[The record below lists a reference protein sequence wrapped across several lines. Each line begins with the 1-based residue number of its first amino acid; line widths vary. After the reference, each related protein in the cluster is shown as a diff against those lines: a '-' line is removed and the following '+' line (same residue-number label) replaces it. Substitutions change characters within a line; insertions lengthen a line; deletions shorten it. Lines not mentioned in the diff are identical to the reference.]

1 MADRRELCV
10 GGKPISSLRVVDLK
24 VELEKRSLPKSGS
37 KKDLL
42 ERLRLHLQLEEDREA
57 ALRDEEHVPNLSA
70 RFQVQREAK
79 KQYEEKKRE
88 SEASAEETT
97 QDEDEAS
104 DVSPTKK
111 SPRKAMRPKKKED
124 STSTP
129 KAHKS
134 SLDFQTPDS
143 MPYSTPPQEKRD
155 EDGARQES
163 DTTGEEEECM
173 TPQTRKHKLLK
184 YVQQPSAS
192 KDSNPGKS
200 DTGQFS
206 IADHVEK
213 YQGSG
218 TSERRDP
225 PPSSLYGEAI
235 NLKVESKKETSPVK
249 SESSPV
255 KKESSLVKKE
265 SSSVKT
271 ETPSPAKK
279 DERALRGQK
288 TRSVKAPPEEVSDE
302 DEEEEEEEKGVFPR
316 LVEVWSEKE
325 REEEAAAS
333 AGKSVVQK
341 SEKLTE
347 DIKSM
352 ETKEDGIKPHVINV
366 SSSEECK
373 KESPTDTAP
382 CETDPLEDTTTAT
395 TAQTVCVKD
404 EAKPVKNESET
415 ETPAADVAVEKKNDQ
430 ENSEEMIVDDSKA
443 DDAVDITKETKIEE
457 AGKISE
463 QAVVENKV
471 EDTKTEELA
480 IPTTVEV
487 AETETVVQS
496 EPAAIVVESAS
507 SPSIDESTS
516 VPAIVDAASV
526 PAIVESASVP
536 AIVESAS
543 VPAIVESASV
553 PTVVES
559 ASVPAV
565 VESASISDVVESAST
580 ADIVEDAD
588 KTVLP
593 VTMELPVADPVSVEK
608 TSVPPETS
616 VEDTPISELEPE
628 TKVTSANDPE
638 SVKNDETEVDK
649 TDDVSKPKDSE
660 KDNIDSS
667 PDKVET
673 TMAVENESPSLI
685 KSDVCEEP
693 VAKVEEVSEEQPTE
707 DNEEDELQ
715 MDTTE
720 IIDDSLKLTA
730 PETED
735 VADNCEQRHR
745 KSSSKSPSPRQSSP
759 EREINRKRS
768 LSPHDKKQQSDAAPQ
783 NETTKGDTV
792 RKWKIRKQLP
802 SAEADT
808 AETEAPKKRR
818 WGTSQLL
825 PTKKPALVI
834 STDSLKTLVPDAKPL
849 SAEEVR
855 LGSPNFQPPVKPTV
869 NQTPESEDHQLP
881 AADKIAKVE
890 NVRRVAVE
898 MAVEAF
904 APAKPEA
911 VMAAAAP
918 LLEAT
923 SPAQQ
928 PRSSVLN
935 VSNLVRPFT
944 INQLKEL
951 LARTGHL
958 VEGKFWIDRVKSSC
972 LVQYAT
978 EDEAEETRAAL
989 HGIHW
994 PTSNPKTLLVDYS
1007 TVEDLENRM
1016 SGKELTNPPVAKIEP
1031 IMRTATATVHPLETK
1046 RDKAEKVREWDL
1058 GKTGDQGFEKE
1069 QAIKGA
1075 HLIGEDEE
1083 VKPKDET
1090 PAKLLDDLFRKTKA
1104 TPFIYWLPLTASQIA
1119 EKEEMRRQR
1128 LAERE
1133 TRLKEV
1139 QQRRDEELQQRQR
1152 EREKQRENERER
1164 QRAREKERE
1173 KERQRSR
1180 KRSRSSS
1187 RSSSSTTSSS
1197 PNKRRHS
1204 KTPPRKR

>member
-1 MADRRELCV
+1 MVALQNS
-10 GGKPISSLRVVDLK
+10 G
-24 VELEKRSLPKSGS
+24 LPEIDKWFAIIIT
-37 KKDLL
+37 
-42 ERLRLHLQLEEDREA
+42 HLQLEEDREA
-57 ALRDEEHVPNLSA
+57 ALRDEEHVPNLSLCNETENDFIREYLAAQQA

-104 DVSPTKK
+104 DVSPAKK
-111 SPRKAMRPKKKED
+111 SPRKAMRPRKKED

-255 KKESSLVKKE
+255 KKELSLVKKE
-265 SSSVKT
+265 TLPVKT
-271 ETPSPAKK
+271 ETPSPVKK

-302 DEEEEEEEKGVFPR
+302 EEEGEEKGVFPR

-347 DIKSM
+347 DIESM
-352 ETKEDGIKPHVINV
+352 DTKEDGIKPHVINM

-373 KESPTDTAP
+373 KETPTDTAP
-382 CETDPLEDTTTAT
+382 CETDPLEDTPTVTA
-395 TAQTVCVKD
+395 AQTVCVKD
-404 EAKPVKNESET
+404 EAKPVKNENDEESKIPEQT
-415 ETPAADVAVEKKNDQ
+415 VIENNVEDVTIEQLAKPT
-430 ENSEEMIVDDSKA
+430 
-443 DDAVDITKETKIEE
+443 AVD
-457 AGKISE
+457 
-463 QAVVENKV
+463 
-471 EDTKTEELA
+471 
-480 IPTTVEV
+480 V
-487 AETETVVQS
+487 AETEPLVQS
-496 EPAAIVVESAS
+496 EPADIVVESA
-507 SPSIDESTS
+507 PSHVVDES
-516 VPAIVDAASV
+516 PSV
-526 PAIVESASVP
+526 PAIVESASIP
-536 AIVESAS
+536 AIVES
-543 VPAIVESASV
+543 P
-553 PTVVES
+553 
-559 ASVPAV
+559 SVPAV
-565 VESASISDVVESAST
+565 VESPSAPAAVESASVPDVVESASSPN
-580 ADIVEDAD
+580 IVGNSDE
-588 KTVLP
+588 TVLP
-593 VTMELPVADPVSVEK
+593 VTVEQPVVDPVSAEK
-608 TSVPPETS
+608 SNANSETCA
-616 VEDTPISELEPE
+616 EDTRISELEPE
-628 TKVTSANDPE
+628 TKVMSADDPE
-638 SVKNDETEVDK
+638 SVKNNETEVNE
-649 TDDVSKPKDSE
+649 TDDVSKPNDSE
-660 KDNIDSS
+660 KDNSDSS
-667 PDKVET
+667 SDKVET

-685 KSDVCEEP
+685 KSDACEEP
-693 VAKVEEVSEEQPTE
+693 IAKVDAVDEEQPTE

-735 VADNCEQRHR
+735 VADSCEQRHR

-768 LSPHDKKQQSDAAPQ
+768 SLSPHDKKQQCESAPQ
-783 NETTKGDTV
+783 NETTKGETV
-792 RKWKIRKQLP
+792 RKWKIRKHLP

-808 AETEAPKKRR
+808 TETEAPKKRR

-855 LGSPNFQPPVKPTV
+855 LGSPNFQPSVKHTA
-869 NQTPESEDHQLP
+869 NHTAEGEDHQLP
-881 AADKIAKVE
+881 TAEKIAKVE

-898 MAVEAF
+898 IAVEAL
-904 APAKPEA
+904 APAKPEV

-1007 TVEDLENRM
+1007 TVEDLENRI
-1016 SGKELTNPPVAKIEP
+1016 SGKETTNPPVAKIEP

-1058 GKTGDQGFEKE
+1058 GKTGDQGYEKE

-1075 HLIGEDEE
+1075 HYVGEDED

-1197 PNKRRHS
+1197 PNKRRNS

>member
-57 ALRDEEHVPNLSA
+57 ALRDEEHVPNLSLCNETENDFIREYLAAQQA

-213 YQGSG
+213 YHGSG

-235 NLKVESKKETSPVK
+235 NLKVEGKKETSPIK
-249 SESSPV
+249 SESSSV
-255 KKESSLVKKE
+255 KKESLP
-265 SSSVKT
+265 VKT
-271 ETPSPAKK
+271 ETPSPVKK
-279 DERALRGQK
+279 EERALRGQK
-288 TRSVKAPPEEVSDE
+288 TRSVKPPPREVSDE
-302 DEEEEEEEKGVFPR
+302 EEEAEEKGVFPR

-341 SEKLTE
+341 SEKVTE
-347 DIKSM
+347 DIEAM
-352 ETKEDGIKPHVINV
+352 DTKEDGIKPHVINV
-366 SSSEECK
+366 SSPEECK
-373 KESPTDTAP
+373 KETPTNLAP
-382 CETDPLEDTTTAT
+382 CETDPLEDTTTVT

-404 EAKPVKNESET
+404 EAKPVKNESEG
-415 ETPAADVAVEKKNDQ
+415 ETPPAEVAVAEKDDQ
-430 ENSEEMIVDDSKA
+430 EKSEDMIVA
-443 DDAVDITKETKIEE
+443 EDAVDMTKETEVVEESKIP
-457 AGKISE
+457 E
-463 QAVVENKV
+463 QAVIEDKV
-471 EDTKTEELA
+471 EDVTKEEPA
-480 IPTTVEV
+480 KSTMVEV
-487 AETETVVQS
+487 AETEPVVQS
-496 EPAAIVVESAS
+496 EPAAVVVESAS
-507 SPSIDESTS
+507 SPAIDESA
-516 VPAIVDAASV
+516 PV

-536 AIVESAS
+536 AVVESPSVAAAVESAS
-543 VPAIVESASV
+543 VP
-553 PTVVES
+553 
-559 ASVPAV
+559 
-565 VESASISDVVESAST
+565 DVVESGPN
-580 ADIVEDAD
+580 IVENAEES
-588 KTVLP
+588 VLP
-593 VTMELPVADPVSVEK
+593 VTMEQPVVDPVSVEK
-608 TSVPPETS
+608 TSVHSETS
-616 VEDTPISELEPE
+616 VEDTPISGSEPE
-628 TKVTSANDPE
+628 TKVMSADEPE
-638 SVKNDETEVDK
+638 SVENNATEEKETG
-649 TDDVSKPKDSE
+649 DVSKPNDSE
-660 KDNIDSS
+660 KDNNDLSS
-667 PDKVET
+667 DKVET

-685 KSDVCEEP
+685 KSDACEEP
-693 VAKVEEVSEEQPTE
+693 VTKVDAVAEEQPTEDSKVDAVAEEQPTE

-735 VADNCEQRHR
+735 VADNCDQRHT
-745 KSSSKSPSPRQSSP
+745 KSRQSSP
-759 EREINRKRS
+759 ESENRKRS
-768 LSPHDKKQQSDAAPQ
+768 SISPHDKKQQSEAAPP
-783 NETTKGDTV
+783 NETTKGESV
-792 RKWKIRKQLP
+792 RKWKIRKHLP
-802 SAEADT
+802 SAETDT
-808 AETEAPKKRR
+808 TETETPKKRR

-855 LGSPNFQPPVKPTV
+855 LGSPNFQPSVKPTV
-869 NQTPESEDHQLP
+869 NHTTEGEDHQLP

-898 MAVEAF
+898 IAAEAL
-904 APAKPEA
+904 APSKPEV

-958 VEGKFWIDRVKSSC
+958 IEGKFWIDRVKSSC

-994 PTSNPKTLLVDYS
+994 PTSNPKTLVVDYS

-1016 SGKELTNPPVAKIEP
+1016 SGKETTNPPVAKIEP

-1075 HLIGEDEE
+1075 HVIGEDEE

-1197 PNKRRHS
+1197 PNKRRNS

>member
-1 MADRRELCV
+1 M
-10 GGKPISSLRVVDLK
+10 
-24 VELEKRSLPKSGS
+24 
-37 KKDLL
+37 
-42 ERLRLHLQLEEDREA
+42 HLQLEEDREA
-57 ALRDEEHVPNLSA
+57 ALRDEEHVPNLSLCNETENDFIREYLAAQQA

-104 DVSPTKK
+104 DVSPSKK

-129 KAHKS
+129 KGHKS
-134 SLDFQTPDS
+134 LLDFQTPDS
-143 MPYSTPPQEKRD
+143 MPYSTPPHEKRD
-155 EDGARQES
+155 DDGARHES

-192 KDSNPGKS
+192 KGSHPGKS

-206 IADHVEK
+206 IVDHVEK
-213 YQGSG
+213 CQGSG

-235 NLKVESKKETSPVK
+235 NLKVESKETSPVK
-249 SESSPV
+249 KESSPV
-255 KKESSLVKKE
+255 KKEASPVKKE
-265 SSSVKT
+265 ASPVKV
-271 ETPSPAKK
+271 ETPPSAKK
-279 DERALRGQK
+279 DERVLRGQK
-288 TRSVKAPPEEVSDE
+288 ARNVKAPPANVS
-302 DEEEEEEEKGVFPR
+302 DEEEEEEDEEKGVFPR

-333 AGKSVVQK
+333 AGKSLVQK
-341 SEKLTE
+341 FEKPKE
-347 DIKSM
+347 DVEHPSVNA
-352 ETKEDGIKPHVINV
+352 KEDGPKSHVIDVNPI
-366 SSSEECK
+366 EECK
-373 KESPTDTAP
+373 SESPLDPVP
-382 CETDPLEDTTTAT
+382 CQNDPLEDTTTVT
-395 TAQTVCVKD
+395 TAQPIPVKD
-404 EAKPVKNESET
+404 EAKPGTDES
-415 ETPAADVAVEKKNDQ
+415 AVEALPAEAAATEKDQ
-430 ENSEEMIVDDSKA
+430 PEKSEEK
-443 DDAVDITKETKIEE
+443 AVDTKASDTVDMAKDEE
-457 AGKISE
+457 VDKSSKTSDHV
-463 QAVVENKV
+463 VVENEKG
-471 EDTKTEELA
+471 ETNMEETVV
-480 IPTTVEV
+480 IPTTVDVPENISNV
-487 AETETVVQS
+487 EMASPVN
-496 EPAAIVVESAS
+496 VVESATVL
-507 SPSIDESTS
+507 DT
-516 VPAIVDAASV
+516 
-526 PAIVESASVP
+526 VESAPVPDAVDSTPVPDAANSAPVPDAVDSALVLDAVDSAPVPDAVDSTLAPETVESVP
-536 AIVESAS
+536 DHVES
-543 VPAIVESASV
+543 VPE
-553 PTVVES
+553 VVEIVSVS
-559 ASVPAV
+559 AAT
-565 VESASISDVVESAST
+565 ET
-580 ADIVEDAD
+580 AD
-588 KTVLP
+588 KTTLP
-593 VTMELPVADPVSVEK
+593 APTEPSVDLVSVEK
-608 TSVPPETS
+608 ASVPSES
-616 VEDTPISELEPE
+616 VVENIANIESEPDAKITPVSDLEPE
-628 TKVTSANDPE
+628 KKDEPE
-638 SVKNDETEVDK
+638 REDEEVNE
-649 TDDVSKPKDSE
+649 PPDSQ
-660 KDNIDSS
+660 KINIDLS

-685 KSDVCEEP
+685 KSDVCEQP
-693 VAKVEEVSEEQPTE
+693 AAKADTVSEEQTPE

-735 VADNCEQRHR
+735 VPDNSEQIHR
-745 KSSSKSPSPRQSSP
+745 KSSSRSPSPRKSSSEVEKDRNGKSTP
-759 EREINRKRS
+759 
-768 LSPHDKKQQSDAAPQ
+768 PHEKLQASDATPQ
-783 NETTKGDTV
+783 NESSKGDSV

-802 SAEADT
+802 SAEGDT
-808 AETEAPKKRR
+808 GEPEAPRKRR

-855 LGSPNFQPPVKPTV
+855 LGSPNFQPSVKPTV
-869 NQTPESEDHQLP
+869 NQTQESEEHHSST
-881 AADKIAKVE
+881 ADKVEKAE

-898 MAVEAF
+898 MAAEAF
-904 APAKPEA
+904 APAKPEV

-958 VEGKFWIDRVKSSC
+958 VDGKFWIDRVKSSC

-978 EDEAEETRAAL
+978 EEEAEETRAAL

-1016 SGKELTNPPVAKIEP
+1016 SGKETTNPPVAKIEP
-1031 IMRTATATVHPLETK
+1031 MLRTAAPTVQSIEGK

-1058 GKTGDQGFEKE
+1058 GKTGDQGLEKE
-1069 QAIKGA
+1069 QSAKGA
-1075 HLIGEDEE
+1075 RLTCEDEE

-1133 TRLKEV
+1133 TRLREV

-1152 EREKQRENERER
+1152 EREKQRETERER
-1164 QRAREKERE
+1164 QRARERERD
-1173 KERQRSR
+1173 KDRQRSR

-1197 PNKRRHS
+1197 PNKRRNS

>member
-1 MADRRELCV
+1 MV
-10 GGKPISSLRVVDLK
+10 SSLNHFHRWQDKWFAIVIT
-24 VELEKRSLPKSGS
+24 
-37 KKDLL
+37 
-42 ERLRLHLQLEEDREA
+42 HLQLEEDREA
-57 ALRDEEHVPNLSA
+57 ALRDEEHVPNLSLCNETENDFIREYLAAQQA

-104 DVSPTKK
+104 DVSPSKK
-111 SPRKAMRPKKKED
+111 SPRKAMRPKKKEE

-134 SLDFQTPDS
+134 TLDFQTPDS

-155 EDGARQES
+155 EDGARHES
-163 DTTGEEEECM
+163 DTTGEEEECT

-206 IADHVEK
+206 IVERVDK
-213 YQGSG
+213 YQG

-235 NLKVESKKETSPVK
+235 NLKVESKKDTPPVKNEPSPVK
-249 SESSPV
+249 KESSPV
-255 KKESSLVKKE
+255 KKESSPVK
-265 SSSVKT
+265 V
-271 ETPSPAKK
+271 ETPSPVKK
-279 DERALRGQK
+279 DERVLRGQK
-288 TRSVKAPPEEVSDE
+288 TRSVKPQPEEVSA
-302 DEEEEEEEKGVFPR
+302 EEEEEGVFPR

-325 REEEAAAS
+325 REDEAAAS
-333 AGKSVVQK
+333 AEKSVVQK
-341 SEKLTE
+341 FEE
-347 DIKSM
+347 IKNDVEHPSVDA
-352 ETKEDGIKPHVINV
+352 KEDGLKPHVIDV
-366 SSSEECK
+366 SCAEECK
-373 KESPTDTAP
+373 KETPTDAAP
-382 CETDPLEDTTTAT
+382 CETDPLEDTTTVT
-395 TAQTVCVKD
+395 TAQTISVKD
-404 EAKPVKNESET
+404 ETKPVKNESET
-415 ETPAADVAVEKKNDQ
+415 EIPSPEVAVPEK
-430 ENSEEMIVDDSKA
+430 SEDGIVDSKV
-443 DDAVDITKETKIEE
+443 DDAVEMKEDAETDEVDKVPDQMVVGSKAQEVKTEEIATTIEVPESEPVVETEFAAIMVESVPDIVEPTPVPDVVETACTPNTVEMADEIVLPAKIEE
-457 AGKISE
+457 
-463 QAVVENKV
+463 
-471 EDTKTEELA
+471 
-480 IPTTVEV
+480 P
-487 AETETVVQS
+487 
-496 EPAAIVVESAS
+496 
-507 SPSIDESTS
+507 
-516 VPAIVDAASV
+516 IVD
-526 PAIVESASVP
+526 
-536 AIVESAS
+536 
-543 VPAIVESASV
+543 
-553 PTVVES
+553 
-559 ASVPAV
+559 
-565 VESASISDVVESAST
+565 
-580 ADIVEDAD
+580 
-588 KTVLP
+588 L
-593 VTMELPVADPVSVEK
+593 VSVEK
-608 TSVPPETS
+608 TSVAPESS
-616 VEDTPISELEPE
+616 VEDISSTEVEPE
-628 TKVTSANDPE
+628 AKATPVTEPVEKAE
-638 SVKNDETEVDK
+638 VKEVDEVIISSETEK
-649 TDDVSKPKDSE
+649 NS
-660 KDNIDSS
+660 IDSP

-693 VAKVEEVSEEQPTE
+693 VTKVEAVSEDQPSEDQPSE

-735 VADNCEQRHR
+735 VADNCEQRDR
-745 KSSSKSPSPRQSSP
+745 KSRSKSPRQSSP
-759 EREINRKRS
+759 EVEENRTRRS
-768 LSPHDKKQQSDAAPQ
+768 TSPQDQKQQQDATPQ
-783 NETTKGDTV
+783 TETAKSEVG
-792 RKWKIRKQLP
+792 RKWKIRKQP
-802 SAEADT
+802 HNAETDT
-808 AETEAPKKRR
+808 PETEAPKKRR

-849 SAEEVR
+849 SADEVR
-855 LGSPNFQPPVKPTV
+855 LGSPNFPPPVKPTV
-869 NQTPESEDHQLP
+869 KQESEGDQLP
-881 AADKIAKVE
+881 PADKVMKVE

-898 MAVEAF
+898 MAAEAF
-904 APAKPEA
+904 APAKPDV

-958 VEGKFWIDRVKSSC
+958 IEGKFWIDRVKSSC

-978 EDEAEETRAAL
+978 EEEAEETRAAL

-1007 TVEDLENRM
+1007 TVGDLENRM
-1016 SGKELTNPPVAKIEP
+1016 SGKETSNPPVAKIEP
-1031 IMRTATATVHPLETK
+1031 IMRTAAAALHSTDAK
-1046 RDKAEKVREWDL
+1046 RDKADKVREWDL
-1058 GKTGDQGFEKE
+1058 GKIGDQGLEKE
-1069 QAIKGA
+1069 QFIKEA
-1075 HLIGEDEE
+1075 RPIGEDEE

-1164 QRAREKERE
+1164 QRAREKERD
-1173 KERQRSR
+1173 KDRQRSR

-1197 PNKRRHS
+1197 PNKRRNS

>member
-1 MADRRELCV
+1 MFSQRNV
-10 GGKPISSLRVVDLK
+10 VSPSGKINGLPLSSRYSQDW
-24 VELEKRSLPKSGS
+24 
-37 KKDLL
+37 
-42 ERLRLHLQLEEDREA
+42 HLQLEEDREA
-57 ALRDEEHVPNLSA
+57 ALRDEEHVPNLSLCNETENDFIREYLAAQQA

-104 DVSPTKK
+104 DVSPAKK

-143 MPYSTPPQEKRD
+143 MPYSTPPQENRD
-155 EDGARQES
+155 EEGARQES
-163 DTTGEEEECM
+163 DTNGEEEESM

-206 IADHVEK
+206 IAEHVEK

-235 NLKVESKKETSPVK
+235 NLKVESKKGTSPVK
-249 SESSPV
+249 SETFPV

-265 SSSVKT
+265 SSSIKT
-271 ETPSPAKK
+271 ETPSPVKK

-302 DEEEEEEEKGVFPR
+302 DDEEEEEKGVFPR

-341 SEKLTE
+341 SEKLKE

-352 ETKEDGIKPHVINV
+352 ETKEGGIKSHVINV

-373 KESPTDTAP
+373 KETLTDTAP

-395 TAQTVCVKD
+395 TTQTVRVKD
-404 EAKPVKNESET
+404 EAKPVKNENEA
-415 ETPAADVAVEKKNDQ
+415 ETPLADVAVKEEDDQ
-430 ENSEEMIVDDSKA
+430 EKSEDMMVDSKA
-443 DDAVDITKETKIEE
+443 DDAVVITKETEIDEASKIPEPTVIE
-457 AGKISE
+457 D
-463 QAVVENKV
+463 KV
-471 EDTKTEELA
+471 EDTKTEELV

-487 AETETVVQS
+487 AEIESVVQI

-507 SPSIDESTS
+507 FPAVDESAA
-516 VPAIVDAASV
+516 VAPIVESDSV
-526 PAIVESASVP
+526 PAIVESDPVPAIVESDSVP
-536 AIVESAS
+536 AIVESDS
-543 VPAIVESASV
+543 VPA
-553 PTVVES
+553 VVES
-559 ASVPAV
+559 DSVPAV
-565 VESASISDVVESAST
+565 VESAPVPDVIESAS
-580 ADIVEDAD
+580 APDIVEDAVEM
-588 KTVLP
+588 VLP
-593 VTMELPVADPVSVEK
+593 VTMELPVVDPVSIEK
-608 TSVPPETS
+608 TSAPPETS
-616 VEDTPISELEPE
+616 VEDTSISELEPE
-628 TKVTSANDPE
+628 NKVTSANDLK
-638 SVKNDETEVDK
+638 SVKNDETEGNK
-649 TDDVSKPKDSE
+649 TDDVSKPNDSE
-660 KDNIDSS
+660 KDSIDSS

-673 TMAVENESPSLI
+673 IMAVENESPSLI

-693 VAKVEEVSEEQPTE
+693 VAKVDEVSEEQPTE

-735 VADNCEQRHR
+735 VADNFEHRDR
-745 KSSSKSPSPRQSSP
+745 KSSSKSPSPRQISP

-768 LSPHDKKQQSDAAPQ
+768 LSPHDKKQQCDAAPQ
-783 NETTKGDTV
+783 NEKTKGDTV

-802 SAEADT
+802 STEADT

-855 LGSPNFQPPVKPTV
+855 LGSPNLQPPVKPAV
-869 NQTPESEDHQLP
+869 NQTTGSDDHQLP

-898 MAVEAF
+898 MTVEAF
-904 APAKPEA
+904 APAKPEV

-958 VEGKFWIDRVKSSC
+958 IEGKFWIDRVKSSC

-1007 TVEDLENRM
+1007 TIEDLENRM
-1016 SGKELTNPPVAKIEP
+1016 SGKETTNPPVAKIEP

-1075 HLIGEDEE
+1075 HPIGEDEE

-1187 RSSSSTTSSS
+1187 RSSSSTTSS

>member
-1 MADRRELCV
+1 MLSQRNV
-10 GGKPISSLRVVDLK
+10 
-24 VELEKRSLPKSGS
+24 
-37 KKDLL
+37 
-42 ERLRLHLQLEEDREA
+42 HLQLEEDREA
-57 ALRDEEHVPNLSA
+57 ALRDEEHVPNLSLCNETENDFIREYLAAQQA

-104 DVSPTKK
+104 DVSPAKK

-192 KDSNPGKS
+192 KDSIPGKS

-206 IADHVEK
+206 IADRVEK
-213 YQGSG
+213 YQGSR

-235 NLKVESKKETSPVK
+235 NLKVEGKKEASPVK
-249 SESSPV
+249 SESSSVKKESLPLKTEIPSPV
-255 KKESSLVKKE
+255 KKE
-265 SSSVKT
+265 
-271 ETPSPAKK
+271 
-279 DERALRGQK
+279 ERTLRDQK
-288 TRSVKAPPEEVSDE
+288 TRSIKAPAEEVSG
-302 DEEEEEEEKGVFPR
+302 EEEEAEEKGVFPR

-333 AGKSVVQK
+333 AGKSLVQK
-341 SEKLTE
+341 AGKATE
-347 DIKSM
+347 DVEAKD
-352 ETKEDGIKPHVINV
+352 TKEDGIKPHVINV
-366 SSSEECK
+366 SSPEECK
-373 KESPTDTAP
+373 KETPTDSTS
-382 CETDPLEDTTTAT
+382 CEIDPLEDTTTVA
-395 TAQTVCVKD
+395 TAQSVPVKD
-404 EAKPVKNESET
+404 EAKPVKNESEGATPPT
-415 ETPAADVAVEKKNDQ
+415 EVAIAKNDDQ
-430 ENSEEMIVDDSKA
+430 EKTEDMVVDSKA
-443 DDAVDITKETKIEE
+443 DDAVDTTKQTEIVEE
-457 AGKISE
+457 SKISE
-463 QAVVENKV
+463 QTVIENKV
-471 EDTKTEELA
+471 EDVTKEEPA
-480 IPTTVEV
+480 EPTMVEV
-487 AETETVVQS
+487 AETEPVVQS
-496 EPAAIVVESAS
+496 ETAAVVVQSAYSPA
-507 SPSIDESTS
+507 IDESA
-516 VPAIVDAASV
+516 PN
-526 PAIVESASVP
+526 
-536 AIVESAS
+536 
-543 VPAIVESASV
+543 
-553 PTVVES
+553 
-559 ASVPAV
+559 PAV
-565 VESASISDVVESAST
+565 VESPSVPASVELSSVSDVVESASGPN
-580 ADIVEDAD
+580 IVENANE
-588 KTVLP
+588 TVLP
-593 VTMELPVADPVSVEK
+593 VLEQPVVDTVSVEK
-608 TSVPPETS
+608 TSTHSETS
-616 VEDTPISELEPE
+616 VEDTPISGLEPE
-628 TKVTSANDPE
+628 TKVMSADEME
-638 SVKNDETEVDK
+638 SVKNSETEENE
-649 TDDVSKPKDSE
+649 TGDVSKTNDSE
-660 KDNIDSS
+660 DSNDSS
-667 PDKVET
+667 SYEVET
-673 TMAVENESPSLI
+673 AMAVENESPSLI
-685 KSDVCEEP
+685 KSDACEEP
-693 VAKVEEVSEEQPTE
+693 ATKVDAVAEEQPTEDNKIDAVAEEQPTEDNKVDAVTEEQPTE

-735 VADNCEQRHR
+735 VADDCDQSHA
-745 KSSSKSPSPRQSSP
+745 KSSSKSPSSRQSSP
-759 EREINRKRS
+759 EKENRKRS
-768 LSPHDKKQQSDAAPQ
+768 SVSPHDKKQQSEAAPSK
-783 NETTKGDTV
+783 ETTKGEPV
-792 RKWKIRKQLP
+792 RKWKIRKHLP

-808 AETEAPKKRR
+808 TEVEAPKKRR

-849 SAEEVR
+849 SADEVR
-855 LGSPNFQPPVKPTV
+855 LGSPNFQPSVKPTV
-869 NQTPESEDHQLP
+869 NHTSEGEDHQLP
-881 AADKIAKVE
+881 AADKIPKVE

-898 MAVEAF
+898 MAVEAL
-904 APAKPEA
+904 APAKPEV

-1016 SGKELTNPPVAKIEP
+1016 SGKETINPPVAKIEP
-1031 IMRTATATVHPLETK
+1031 IMRTITANVNPLETK

-1069 QAIKGA
+1069 QVLKGA
-1075 HLIGEDEE
+1075 HPIGEDEE
-1083 VKPKDET
+1083 VKSKDGT

-1197 PNKRRHS
+1197 PNKRRNS